1 MVILFYSENHGARTN
16 WAFKLNVIAARSSN
30 RPKSQDGIP
39 IVQMFSEGNGGEW
52 RQVYVCIIFSPKI
65 DSFCNVLIFHFKIL
79 VSDKVKLKT
88 RKFVIA
94 LIDLDT
100 VNLL

>member
-1 MVILFYSENHGARTN
+1 MEA
-16 WAFKLNVIAARSSN
+16 
-30 RPKSQDGIP
+30 
-39 IVQMFSEGNGGEW
+39 NGGKYM
-52 RQVYVCIIFSPKI
+52 YVLFFPPKI
-65 DSFCNVLIFHFKIL
+65 YSFCNVLIFHSKIL

-100 VNLL
+100 EKLRINLISN